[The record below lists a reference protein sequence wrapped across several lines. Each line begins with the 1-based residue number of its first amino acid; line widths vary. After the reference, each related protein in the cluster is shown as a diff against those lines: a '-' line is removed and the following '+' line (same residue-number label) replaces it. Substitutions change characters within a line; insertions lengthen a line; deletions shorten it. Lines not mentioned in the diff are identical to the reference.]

1 MKYQLTLQGRVRAQ
15 IHQVN
20 INGGA
25 VKAPRAVCVRPK
37 SFLDDVKGPF
47 ISRHRLWTR
56 TNFYKLNSRAF
67 APVDTSCLAP
77 APSA

>member
-25 VKAPRAVCVRPK
+25 VKA
-37 SFLDDVKGPF
+37 L
-47 ISRHRLWTR
+47 
-56 TNFYKLNSRAF
+56 RAF
-67 APVDTSCLAP
+67 AFVQRGF
-77 APSA
+77 

>member
-1 MKYQLTLQGRVRAQ
+1 MRAQ
-15 IHQVN
+15 VHQVN

-25 VKAPRAVCVRPK
+25 VKAPRAVCFGPK
-37 SFLDDVKGPF
+37 KRFLDDVKGPF
-47 ISRHRLWTR
+47 ISRRRLWTR